1 MVKVIFLGF
10 GNLNFHLAQA
20 LHTSGKVSVLQI
32 YNRSPVELPQELAN
46 IPFTSILSHVVDA
59 DIYIVGIPDDAIADF
74 SALLPFKNKLVV
86 HTSGAVSMNK
96 LNIKNRR
103 GVFYPL
109 QSFSKAKNVL
119 FSKIP
124 ILVEAE
130 IESDLEILKHLGE
143 TISSDISEIS
153 SEKRMKLHIAAV
165 FVNNFTNYLYQIGS
179 DILKKEDLPFDL
191 LKPLIQE
198 TVEKLDHLSPL
209 EAQTG
214 PAKRRDLKSIQ
225 KHLDLLD
232 SGIEKEI
239 YDLMSKA
246 LIQKYHE

>member
-1 MVKVIFLGF
+1 MVQVVFLGF
-10 GNLNFHLAQA
+10 GNLNFHLSQA
-20 LHTSGKVSVLQI
+20 LHASGKVSVLQI
-32 YNRSPVELPQELAN
+32 YNRSPVKLPKELAN
-46 IPFTSILSHVVDA
+46 IPFTSTLSYLVDA

-96 LNIKNRR
+96 LHIKNRR

-109 QSFSKAKNVL
+109 QSFSKARNVL

-130 IESDLEILKHLGE
+130 NESDLALLKNLGK
-143 TISSDISEIS
+143 TISENISEIS
-153 SEKRMKLHIAAV
+153 SEKRMKLHLAAV
-165 FVNNFTNYLYQIGS
+165 FVNNFTNYLYQISS
-179 DILKKEDLPFDL
+179 DILKKEDLPFEL

-214 PAKRRDLKSIQ
+214 PAKRKDLKSIQ

-232 SGIEKEI
+232 SGVEKEI

-246 LIQKYHE
+246 LIQKYHS